1 MNNSFCFGVHST
13 PGYRPV
19 SIMHTLTLFLASR
32 FILNVYA
39 VVFPWTL
46 SIVNVRII
54 EDEEIYKVQ

>member
-1 MNNSFCFGVHST
+1 MNNSFFWG
-13 PGYRPV
+13 
-19 SIMHTLTLFLASR
+19 SIPPLATDLLVLCIPTLFLASR